1 MPSFD
6 TRVPTFRRTGEVS
19 VEWKTFRK
27 GLNLL
32 LRPTEIGFDEM
43 AESVNLILTG
53 SGVPT
58 GRWGTE
64 LYFDTLA
71 GKDVGGLG
79 SYVSKDES
87 QRDLLALTYDGK
99 IVKKSGQS
107 YSLITGQSYPTGSIA
122 RFEQLGGKTYIVSED
137 VPFVEYDGT
146 NLSVYATISPP
157 TGLSATNY
165 SGATGSNR
173 VSYKVVLVSANGG
186 QTTPS
191 TNYVLDNLPTDLSKT
206 EVRLFWTAPSCATY
220 SGFEIYRGKE
230 GDETFL
236 ASTDAGVTYF
246 VDTGAPASETILPP
260 VTNTTGGV
268 KSKIIAKYK
277 DRLLVVPADNPNMLM
292 ISGRYPNHYKFSW
305 YDGGGYIY
313 IDPDS
318 GDSIIGIAV
327 QPIADRIVVYK
338 NHSSYL
344 VNLDII
350 QIGNY
355 YVLDPQY
362 LPISTSIGA
371 SNPDTLATV
380 ENDTF
385 YFGTEGLYVTGYEP
399 NFLNIIRTNEISARI
414 RPYLDLLSKED
425 YQTACAMYVNKKY
438 LLSFPLRKEIVVYD
452 RERGCFASIWKLPFG
467 VVKMTKFYEDN
478 GDEKWVLGLDD
489 GRVVVFNRY
498 LNNDL
503 GSTVEKKLRTNKTD
517 FGDWTTLQTIEYF
530 YFLFRNIIGS
540 TDVTILLED
549 RSGETSGVKT
559 FTISGAQTA
568 GYTGYGTDKY
578 GTAKY
583 GLSKSTTVNITSD
596 EIPRWGTLFKVGK
609 LLQMEVASTAANSN
623 FELLK
628 IKVTGKKHQRGSLSS
643 ESRV

>member
-1 MPSFD
+1 MPIFD
-6 TRVPTFRRTGEVS
+6 QRIPAYKKTGTATA
-19 VEWKTFRK
+19 EWKTFRK

-71 GKDVGGLG
+71 GDDVGGLG

-107 YSLITGQSYPTGSIA
+107 YTLITGQSYPTGSTA
-122 RFEQLGGKTYIVSED
+122 RFEQLGNKTYIVCKD
-137 VPFVEYDGT
+137 VALTEYDGT

-157 TGLSATNY
+157 TGLSATNF

-173 VSYKVVLVSANGG
+173 VSYKVVAISSNGG

-191 TNYVLDNLPTDLSKT
+191 TNYVLQDLPTDLSKT
-206 EVRLFWTAPSCATY
+206 EIRLFWTAPSCATY
-220 SGFEIYRGKE
+220 SGFEVYRGSE
-230 GDETFL
+230 GNETFL
-236 ASTDAGVTYF
+236 ASTPAGVTYY
-246 VDTGAPASETILPP
+246 VDKGNPASETILPP

-277 DRLLVVPADNPNMLM
+277 DRLLVVPVDDPNMLM
-292 ISGRYPNHYKFSW
+292 ISGRYPDHYKFSW

-318 GDSIIGIAV
+318 GDQIVGIAV

-344 VNLDII
+344 VNLDMV
-350 QIGNY
+350 QLGNY
-355 YVLDPQY
+355 WVLDPQY
-362 LPISTSIGA
+362 SPISTSIGA

-452 RERGCFASIWKLPFG
+452 RERGCFASIWRLPFG
-467 VVKMTKFYEDN
+467 IVKMSKFYEDN

-489 GRVVVFNRY
+489 GRVAVFNRY
-498 LNNDL
+498 LNNDM
-503 GSTVEKKLRTNKTD
+503 GQTIEKTLRTNKTD

-530 YFLFRNIIGS
+530 YFLFRNIIG
-540 TDVTILLED
+540 TTNVTILLED
-549 RSGETSGVKT
+549 RNGLTTGVKS
-559 FTISGAQTA
+559 FTISGAEIS
-568 GYTGYGTDKY
+568 GYTGYGMDKY

-583 GLSKSTTVNITSD
+583 GTSNSTSVSISSD

-609 LLQMEVASTAANSN
+609 LLQMEVSSTAANSN

-628 IKVTGKKHQRGSLSS
+628 IKVTAKKHQRGSLSS
-643 ESRV
+643 SQRV